1 MLRNRAPITNRI
13 LARRQRAVPQ
23 SRPVRVLIV
32 APSLDIVG
40 GAATQAAMFGRC
52 LQREPALTVESLA
65 TNPRLPGPFRRLQA
79 IKYLR
84 TVLTSA
90 FYIAHL
96 LVRVQSHDVIHIFSG
111 AHTSFLISTTPAI
124 AAARAFGK
132 PTVVHY
138 HSGEADLH
146 MRRWRRTAVPTIRS
160 VDALVV
166 PSQYLVNQF
175 GRHGISAQLITNIF
189 ELERYRFRG
198 PRPLRPV
205 FLSTRQLEPYCN
217 VGCVLRAFALIQE
230 RVRDARLIVAADGP
244 ERQKL
249 EALARELGLAQTEF
263 IGWVNPDRA
272 AELYSAAEIYLN
284 GSDHRDNVPISIVE
298 AFATGLPVVSTDVA
312 GIPEMVRN
320 GETGML
326 VPGND
331 HRALAASA
339 LALLGNAELASKLVR
354 NARNECSLFTWP
366 QVRDQWLA
374 LYRDLRS
381 ARVKV

>member
-1 MLRNRAPITNRI
+1 MRRNRAPVTNPI
-13 LARRQRAVPQ
+13 LARHHRAGPQ
-23 SRPVRVLIV
+23 SRPIRVLIV

-52 LQREPALTVESLA
+52 LQGEPALRVASLA
-65 TNPRLPGPFRRLQA
+65 TNPQLPGPLRRLQA

-84 TVLTSA
+84 TILTSA
-90 FYIAHL
+90 IYIAQL
-96 LVRVQSHDVIHIFSG
+96 LVRVRNHDVIHIFSA

-124 AAARAFGK
+124 VVARAFGK
-132 PTVVHY
+132 ATVVHY

-146 MRRWRRTAVPTIRS
+146 LRRWRRTAVRTIRR

-175 GRHGISAQLITNIF
+175 ARHGVSARLITNIF
-189 ELERYRFRG
+189 ELERYRFRE
-198 PRPLRPV
+198 PRPWRPV

-230 RVRDARLIVAADGP
+230 RIRDARLIVAGDGRDR
-244 ERQKL
+244 EKL
-249 EALARELGLAQTEF
+249 ETLARELRLTRTEF
-263 IGWVNPDRA
+263 IGWVDPDQA
-272 AELYSAAEIYLN
+272 ADMYSAAEIYLN

-312 GIPEMVRN
+312 GIPEIVRN

-326 VPGND
+326 VPADD

-339 LALLGNAELASKLVR
+339 LALVGNRELASTLSR

-374 LYRDLRS
+374 LYRDLCS
-381 ARVKV
+381 ARVDA